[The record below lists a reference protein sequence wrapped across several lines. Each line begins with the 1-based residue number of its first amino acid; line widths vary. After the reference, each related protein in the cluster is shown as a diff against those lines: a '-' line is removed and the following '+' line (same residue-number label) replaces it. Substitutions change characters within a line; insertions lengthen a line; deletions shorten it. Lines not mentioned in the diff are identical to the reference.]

1 MSTIT
6 HEGQEYILK
15 SHVENMVKDRVAKVA
30 KRANEAESLA
40 KDYQAQIEEQKKAM
54 GTVDLLSQQVT
65 ELQGKLSQSE
75 QKYSRYSAI
84 SRFGMTD
91 PDMIEAVEW
100 SYDKAMAKLPKKDRS
115 DLNTWLASQVADPAS
130 APIMLRPHLQTL
142 QPAAQAE
149 PAAETAS
156 PPAREP
162 ATYPQVNA
170 GRRDAP
176 EVQDVI
182 TRGLSD
188 PDFYK
193 ANRDKIVQAYN
204 NQFKRKGF
212 NP

>member
-1 MSTIT
+1 MATIT

-15 SHVENMVKDRVAKVA
+15 SHAENMVKDRVAKVA

-65 ELQGKLSQSE
+65 ELQGKLQQSE

-91 PDMIEAVEW
+91 PDMIEAGEW

-149 PAAETAS
+149 PAAETAP
-156 PPAREP
+156 PPASEP
-162 ATYPQVNA
+162 ATDPQGNA